1 MEPTERPD
9 PPDPD
14 AGHGP
19 APDPDRTPYVRPAEP
34 DAGVRETVARVLA
47 ELTRAGET
55 RRAVARVDDGQE
67 LIEVSAAAGDRWSA
81 RSSLVEWSYGP
92 DGLASWHVSLA
103 GARARR
109 TTERRGW
116 VHPAVGLLRPE
127 LLPVWG
133 RPGDRFRPVHVTEG
147 IQGPALL
154 DLAPVGG
161 EVVDGQPVGRGGS
174 LYLDLARGLVTCLD
188 LGDRCWTLVDYRD
201 L

>member
-1 MEPTERPD
+1 MEPTERP
-9 PPDPD
+9 
-14 AGHGP
+14 GP
-19 APDPDRTPYVRPAEP
+19 ADPADPERTPYVRPAEA
-34 DAGVRETVARVLA
+34 DAGVQEVVGRVLA
-47 ELTRAGET
+47 ELTRAGAT

-67 LIEVSAAAGDRWSA
+67 LIEVSAAAGGRWSA

-103 GARARR
+103 GARARPA
-109 TTERRGW
+109 TERRGW
-116 VHPAVGLLRPE
+116 VHPAVGLLRPD

-147 IQGPALL
+147 VHGPALL

-161 EVVDGQPVGRGGS
+161 DVVDGQPVGRGGS
-174 LYLDLARGLVTCLD
+174 LYLDPERRLVTCLD

-201 L
+201 V